1 MTYYGCGTLASF
13 ARAKACRIGQAGSL
27 SRGGRARTPRE
38 AARPCCDR
46 SRAGGGQTRPEIS
59 PLPFRRLGTFRHGQI
74 RPARI
79 DALLRRPKSFIS
91 RSERTS
97 VRSRADPRSRMSGN
111 SPALDGA
118 CSCFRIFPIAAL
130 QHVATSPV
138 GKIKKSL
145 RLLILSS
152 LPPASSACVGQQDQ
166 FALVR
171 LSHFAF
177 PRRRTSFASDGATGQ
192 TFTDLAALIRAALA
206 TSLP

>member
-1 MTYYGCGTLASF
+1 MAVAPWPASPGRKRAVSAKQEAYLA
-13 ARAKACRIGQAGSL
+13 AGALEHLAKRHGPVVIDRVL
-27 SRGGRARTPRE
+27 E
-38 AARPCCDR
+38 AARRDPK
-46 SRAGGGQTRPEIS
+46 
-59 PLPFRRLGTFRHGQI
+59 FRRCLSGVWGHSGMDKSVRRGLT
-74 RPARI
+74 PC
-79 DALLRRPKSFIS
+79 LRRPKSFIS

-97 VRSRADPRSRMSGN
+97 VRSLADPRSRMSGN
-111 SPALDGA
+111 CPALDGA

>member
-13 ARAKACRIGQAGSL
+13 ARAKACRIGQVGSL

-38 AARPCCDR
+38 AARPCCDLEAAR
-46 SRAGGGQTRPEIS
+46 RDPK
-59 PLPFRRLGTFRHGQI
+59 FRRCLSGVWGHSGMDKSVRRGLT
-74 RPARI
+74 PC
-79 DALLRRPKSFIS
+79 LRRPKSFIS

>member
-1 MTYYGCGTLASF
+1 MAVAPWPASPGRKRAVSAKQEAYLA
-13 ARAKACRIGQAGSL
+13 AGALEHLAK
-27 SRGGRARTPRE
+27 
-38 AARPCCDR
+38 
-46 SRAGGGQTRPEIS
+46 
-59 PLPFRRLGTFRHGQI
+59 RHGPVVI
-74 RPARI
+74 WRRPDETRNFAAAFPASGDIQAWTNPSARG
-79 DALLRRPKSFIS
+79 LTPCLRRPKSFIS

-97 VRSRADPRSRMSGN
+97 VRSLADPRSRMSGN
-111 SPALDGA
+111 CPALDGA